1 MLLPLQG
8 AIPAIHTPRA
18 LPWAM
23 GRMPL
28 RGETPYSIV
37 HWLRPAPYPK
47 KEKRKYH
54 LRTLNFFF
62 RMRKITLIILHC
74 SATREDRRFT
84 FDDCKRD
91 HTQNRKYKDIGYH
104 FYIELDGKMT
114 EGRPIEKIGA
124 HCLNHNKH
132 SIGICLEGGLDKF
145 GNFADTRTG
154 AQEITLLN
162 LLARLKV
169 EYPNAL
175 IVGHNT
181 LDPDRACPCFDTA
194 EYRELFP

>member
-1 MLLPLQG
+1 
-8 AIPAIHTPRA
+8 
-18 LPWAM
+18 
-23 GRMPL
+23 
-28 RGETPYSIV
+28 
-37 HWLRPAPYPK
+37 
-47 KEKRKYH
+47 
-54 LRTLNFFF
+54 
-62 RMRKITLIILHC
+62 MRKITLIILHC

-114 EGRPIEKIGA
+114 EGRPIETIGA